1 MSGVIGVL
9 AAMSLF
15 LWFSAYIEA
24 RHLGPVGDAEARR
37 TAPEVAVEV
46 APAAIEAPVTVAIV
60 ADPVISAA

>member
-24 RHLGPVGDAEARR
+24 RHLGPVAARDRPATGMERTEAS
-37 TAPEVAVEV
+37 V
-46 APAAIEAPVTVAIV
+46 PALAEAPVII
-60 ADPVISAA
+60 DPVTSAA